1 MSKRLDFGDEGV
13 KWPTIISYTIPLI
26 LLHFQFQQENKN
38 RSEANV
44 FCFFFVSVKVHSDNK
59 KCKMDK
65 VEEKSFVSESV
76 TLLVY

>member
-1 MSKRLDFGDEGV
+1 MFL
-13 KWPTIISYTIPLI
+13 
-26 LLHFQFQQENKN
+26 
-38 RSEANV
+38 
-44 FCFFFVSVKVHSDNK
+44 FFFVSVKVHSDNK